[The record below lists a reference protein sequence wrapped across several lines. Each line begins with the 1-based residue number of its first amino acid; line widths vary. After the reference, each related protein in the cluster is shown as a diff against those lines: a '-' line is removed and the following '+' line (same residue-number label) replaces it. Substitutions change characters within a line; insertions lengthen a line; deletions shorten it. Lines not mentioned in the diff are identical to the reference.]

1 MTAGQAM
8 APADA
13 HAPPVLVVEGITKV
27 YGAVEALSDVSL
39 QVAAGEVVALCG
51 ENGAGKSTLARTVA
65 GLVRPDTGRILV
77 DEVERHLGS
86 VVDAHAAGIRIAPQ
100 ELTLAPSLSV
110 AENICMGRLPRTA
123 LGIIDRR
130 AMRALARTRLL
141 DLGIEIDVD
150 RPVERLSVLHKTLVQ
165 IARSMTPGARLLI
178 VDEPTAPMSGP
189 EVDQLLEVLGRLTSA
204 GIAVLYISH
213 RLDEVFRIADRVVVL
228 RDGRLVADF
237 PRARLTRSALAD
249 AMVGGRSLE
258 IGHRTA
264 GVTDQVALS
273 VRGLTAGNVRD
284 LTFEVHTHEIV
295 AIYGVSGS
303 GREDIG
309 MAAIG
314 GAAVEAGVIEVGGR
328 VVTGG
333 PRHAFDAGLGYLP
346 AERRSQGLVPE
357 FSIRENLTLAVL
369 RRLTRR
375 GVLDRT
381 AERTMVDTWMTGL
394 RIAAPSSEVG
404 VMRLSGG
411 NQQKVLLARWLA
423 HGSKALI
430 LEEPTRG
437 VDIATKAEI
446 YRVIRQLADDGV
458 AVLVI
463 SSDLEEVAL
472 VADRVLVLRDGAL
485 AAELRGATESEIARV
500 ALGAEEMSVVV

>member
-1 MTAGQAM
+1 M

-13 HAPPVLVVEGITKV
+13 SAPPVLVVDSVNKA
-27 YGAVEALSDVSL
+27 YGAVEALKDVSL
-39 QVAAGEVVALCG
+39 SVAAGEVVALCG

-77 DEVERHLGS
+77 DGVERHLGS

-110 AENICMGRLPRTA
+110 AENICMGRLPRRA
-123 LGIIDRR
+123 LGIVDRG
-130 AMRALARTRLL
+130 AMRELARARLR
-141 DLGIEIDVD
+141 DLGIAIDVD

-189 EVDQLLEVLGRLTSA
+189 EVDQLLAVLGRLTSA

-213 RLDEVFRIADRVVVL
+213 RLDEVFRIADRVAVL

-258 IGHRTA
+258 IGHRSATA
-264 GVTDQVALS
+264 TDQVALS
-273 VRGLTAGNVRD
+273 VRGLTAGNMRD
-284 LTFEVHTHEIV
+284 LTFVVRTHEIV

-303 GREDIG
+303 GREDVG
-309 MAAIG
+309 MAIIG
-314 GAAVEAGVIEVGGR
+314 GVPSEAGGVEVAGQ
-328 VVTGG
+328 VVVGG
-333 PRHAFDAGLGYLP
+333 PRHAFDAGLGYVP
-346 AERRSQGLVPE
+346 SERRSQGLVPE

-369 RRLTRR
+369 RRLTRH
-375 GVLDRT
+375 GVLDRS
-381 AERTMVDTWMTGL
+381 AERAMVGTWMSHL
-394 RIAAPSSEVG
+394 RIAAPSSDVG

-423 HGSKALI
+423 HGSRVLV

-446 YRVIRQLADDGV
+446 YRIIRQLADGGV

-472 VADRVLVLRDGAL
+472 VADRVLVLRDGWL

-500 ALGAEEMSVVV
+500 ALRAEEVPGVV